1 MAASEGGGKG
11 GVKEGEAMMAN
22 KIAGSV
28 GSVPA
33 MCFKVLKGDPVG
45 KTVHWVFQSEDF
57 KHEIARGDFVIREV
71 GPDGMVAMPLN
82 KYVNAGVYA
91 FCFCIDDDSLSMR
104 EMR

>member
-1 MAASEGGGKG
+1 M
-11 GVKEGEAMMAN
+11 KEGEAMKAN

-45 KTVHWVFQSEDF
+45 KTVYWVFESQFGDR
-57 KHEIARGDFVIREV
+57 EIARGDFTISEV
-71 GPDGMVAMPLN
+71 SADGMVAVPLN
-82 KYVNAGVYA
+82 TFVNAGWYA
-91 FCFCIDDDSLSMR
+91 FAYSIEDDSLSMR